1 MKAFLILILSFSF
14 ALATFGQDYPDSG
27 FTNKAE
33 AQNLTING
41 VREGKWIEYN
51 YAEDEQDNIDTTKV
65 TGYSLIVYKK
75 GKIVGIVREYLINGK
90 LVGEAP
96 YVNGK
101 LNGIVKTYYD
111 NGQLYTL
118 DTYTD
123 SIQNGISKGYY
134 KDGKLYYETT
144 YTNGNEGTFKS
155 YDSTGHEIK

>member
-1 MKAFLILILSFSF
+1 MKAFLIALLSFALSFSVY
-14 ALATFGQDYPDSG
+14 GQDYPNSG

-33 AQNLTING
+33 AKNLTING
-41 VREGKWIEYN
+41 LKEGKWIEYN
-51 YAEDEQDNIDTTKV
+51 YAENEQDNIDTNKV
-65 TGYSLIVYKK
+65 TDYNLIVYKK
-75 GKIVGIVREYLINGK
+75 GKIIGIVRDYLINGK

-118 DTYTD
+118 DIYTD
-123 SIQNGISKGYY
+123 SVKNGISKGYY
-134 KDGKLYYETT
+134 KDGKLYYETI

-155 YDSTGHEIK
+155 YDKNGNEIK